1 MKYNIQEE
9 GNKLI
14 LEVELSPYRTGDKRV
29 RRLFNSKNA
38 VDIIAENN
46 YRGYTLYKEPQ
57 DLDNKF
63 TSIKGTY
70 IFVKETENKKTFKN
84 NIDTSTQPVL
94 KSSKRRRQKN
104 ATSTV
109 EK

>member
-29 RRLFNSKNA
+29 RSLFNSQNA
-38 VDIIAENN
+38 TEIIIENN
-46 YRGYTLYKEPQ
+46 YRGYTLYKKPQ

-63 TSIKGTY
+63 TSTKGTY
-70 IFVKETENKKTFKN
+70 IFVKEAENKKTLKN
-84 NIDTSTQPVL
+84 NIDTSVKPVL

-104 ATSTV
+104 VTSTD
-109 EK
+109 E